1 MPSEVESK
9 DANAVNPSPVHA
21 SPVDANSVHAS
32 PVHASPADPGP
43 ADRKSSAAAMVEAAR
58 AALAASPVI
67 AVVRAPRIP
76 DAAALCAAL
85 AEGGITWT
93 EFTFTTPDVTT
104 HLHRAAQAGHR
115 VGVGTVLTA
124 EQAERGLAVGA
135 AFLVTPGL
143 RPEVADAAHAARVPV
158 VLGALTATEVA
169 QAVDLGAA
177 AVKIF
182 PARAF
187 GPGYFKDLR
196 GPYPDVPLVASGGV
210 NAGNAAAFLAHGA
223 LAVCAGTDVVAPELV
238 AAGDWA
244 EITRRARVFT
254 QACAAR

>member
-1 MPSEVESK
+1 MNSQ
-9 DANAVNPSPVHA
+9 PV
-21 SPVDANSVHAS
+21 
-32 PVHASPADPGP
+32 PADP
-43 ADRKSSAAAMVEAAR
+43 AVVAAAR
-58 AALAASPVI
+58 AALAAEPVI

-76 DAAALCAAL
+76 DAAALCDAL

-93 EFTFTTPDVTT
+93 ELTFTTPDVTS
-104 HLHRAAQAGHR
+104 HLERAARAAQAGRR

-124 EQAERGLAVGA
+124 EQAEQALAAGA
-135 AFLVTPGL
+135 SFLVTPGV
-143 RPEVADAAHAARVPV
+143 RPEVARVAHAAGVPV
-158 VLGALTATEVA
+158 VLGALTPTEVA
-169 QAVDLGAA
+169 RAVDLGAA

-210 NAGNAAAFLAHGA
+210 NAGNAGEFLGQGA
-223 LAVCAGTDVVAPELV
+223 LAVCAGTDVVPPDAV

-244 EITRRARVFT
+244 EITRRAKAFVE
-254 QACAAR
+254 ACAVR

>member
-1 MPSEVESK
+1 M
-9 DANAVNPSPVHA
+9 NPATVH
-21 SPVDANSVHAS
+21 P
-32 PVHASPADPGP
+32 PAENPL
-43 ADRKSSAAAMVEAAR
+43 SA
-58 AALAASPVI
+58 LTDDPVI

-85 AEGGITWT
+85 AEGGINWT
-93 EFTFTTPDVTT
+93 EFTYTTPDVTH
-104 HLHRAAQAGHR
+104 HLLRAAEAGWR

-124 EQAERGLAVGA
+124 EQAERGIAAGA
-135 AFLVTPGL
+135 SFLVTPGC
-143 RPEVADAAHAARVPV
+143 RPEVAEAARAAEVPV
-158 VLGALTATEVA
+158 VLGALTPTEVA
-169 QAVDLGAA
+169 RAVDLGAA

-210 NAGNAAAFLAHGA
+210 NAGNAAEFLAHGA
-223 LAVCAGTDVVAPELV
+223 LAVCAGTDVVVPDAV

-244 EITRRARVFT
+244 EITRRARAFT
-254 QACAAR
+254 EACAAARA

>member
-1 MPSEVESK
+1 M
-9 DANAVNPSPVHA
+9 
-21 SPVDANSVHAS
+21 NSLSALQ
-32 PVHASPADPGP
+32 D
-43 ADRKSSAAAMVEAAR
+43 DR
-58 AALAASPVI
+58 VI

-76 DAAALCAAL
+76 DAAELCAAL
-85 AEGGITWT
+85 AAGGITWT
-93 EFTFTTPDVTT
+93 EFTYTTPDVTK
-104 HLHRAAQAGHR
+104 HLRRAAQAGWR

-124 EQAERGLAVGA
+124 EQAERGVAAGA
-135 AFLVTPGL
+135 SFLVTPGC
-143 RPEVADAAHAARVPV
+143 RPEVAVAARAAGVPV
-158 VLGALTATEVA
+158 VLGALTPTEVA
-169 QAVDLGAA
+169 HAVDLGAA

-210 NAGNAAAFLAHGA
+210 NAGNAAEFLGQGA
-223 LAVCAGTDVVAPELV
+223 LAVCAGTDVVPPEAV

-254 QACAAR
+254 EACPARVRAT